1 MEYLISAFILF
12 LVMLQ
17 YFRIAD
23 RYNIIDRPNS
33 RSAHS
38 EITIR
43 GGGIVFPVA
52 FLLLFT
58 NLFFNEILV
67 ANLSLVVFG
76 VGLFIICSVSF
87 ADDLVDLS
95 TRIRL
100 LFQFAAVSFLLYFL
114 SVFQLFPMWLL
125 PGAYI
130 VTIGILNA
138 YNFMDGINGM
148 TGLYSVVVLLSLF
161 YINRNLTEFTI
172 PEFIIY
178 PMIACVVFLFFNFRS
193 KAKCFMGDVGSLGI
207 AFWVTALIGLLMIK
221 TGQLKW
227 ILFLSIY
234 GIEVIATIAER
245 LRLRENILKAH
256 RRHLYQ
262 LMANERKVSHLVVS
276 VFYAMAQVIV
286 NILVIYLELPEWQIF
301 AVVLIPAASTYL
313 FIKYSLKKK
322 LRTRSINENSR
333 NSD

>member
-1 MEYLISAFILF
+1 MEYLISALVLF

-43 GGGIVFPVA
+43 GGGIIFPVA

-58 NLFFNEILV
+58 NLFFKELLV
-67 ANLSLVVFG
+67 ENLSLIVFG

-87 ADDLVDLS
+87 VDDLVDLS

-114 SVFQLFPMWLL
+114 SVFELFPMWVL
-125 PGAYI
+125 PMAYI

-172 PEFIIY
+172 PDFIIY
-178 PMIACVVFLFFNFRS
+178 PMIACVIFLFFNFRS

-207 AFWVTALIGLLMIK
+207 AFWVAALIGLLIIE

-227 ILFLSIY
+227 ILFLSVY
-234 GIEVIATIAER
+234 GVEVISTIAER

-262 LMANERKVSHLVVS
+262 LFVNEKKVSHLVVS
-276 VFYAMAQVIV
+276 VFYAVAQVVV
-286 NILVIYLELPEWQIF
+286 NIFVIYIELPEWQVF
-301 AVVLIPAASTYL
+301 AGVLIPVLGIYL
-313 FIKYSLKKK
+313 VIKYSLKK
-322 LRTRSINENSR
+322 
-333 NSD
+333 